1 MKTEL
6 IVTTTTETQPELS
19 NAGDTICGVI
29 CIVILTLG
37 LLGNIPA
44 IIHFSLD
51 LTNKIYL
58 NEKKLCFDSLFV
70 CISITDALICIGI
83 LPIMLSFLEGRDE
96 VFFRSPVFCEIWGVI
111 WTILPYLSIFL
122 VAILSFTRTYTLV
135 SPLKT
140 VRCKYVLGSVAAY
153 IIFLVTR
160 STVPL
165 LATSYTN
172 TSYTYF
178 PDSVLCQEDVQTVN
192 TYWHVKMISNQIQLL
207 FPIFPVSISAI
218 VSFVVLHAKKR
229 TMDCSRKVAKMQRG
243 ATVTIL
249 LVTVLYWL
257 CNVPVV
263 VNYMYFHVMYR
274 GGHTYT
280 EMYGT
285 VFMHWYSWPAT
296 ISLSV
301 GINSLLNPVIYLTR
315 MKRFREFF
323 IKGYQK
329 MTAAENLSVTVRQS
343 TNMIVLS
350 PNNVT
355 FR

>member
-1 MKTEL
+1 MKTEF
-6 IVTTTTETQPELS
+6 VTTTTATQPELS
-19 NAGDTICGVI
+19 NTGDTICGVI
-29 CIVILTLG
+29 CIMILTLG

-96 VFFRSPVFCEIWGVI
+96 VFFGSPVFCEIWGVI

-153 IIFLVTR
+153 TIFLVAR

-178 PDSVLCQEDVQTVN
+178 PDSVLCQEDVPTVN

-323 IKGYQK
+323 IKGYQRI
-329 MTAAENLSVTVRQS
+329 TAAENLSVTVRQS

-350 PNNVT
+350 PHNVT